1 MMAKLWKYI
10 DEHPFLFVLGLLSS
24 LGLIYYIVSLS
35 IEFGAN
41 TSNKVAGIFTPL
53 IVAAVTIY
61 LSGRQHN
68 IADAQRAVAE
78 ESKNIAD
85 AQREI
90 AKQKIRLDLFDKRY
104 SMYQEI
110 FSLFDDFLHLNSL
123 IDEFENQY
131 TDEYCGN
138 HLHAQLLLK
147 DIEINKIDVHVKNE
161 KMKRFLNKVEFLFS
175 EEAKEQLRD
184 LIETI
189 SSSLNEI
196 NVNSKHLLHNIDNL
210 MENKFFVVES
220 YRELS
225 FIVNPYM
232 DLSDIK

>member
-1 MMAKLWKYI
+1 MMEKFKKWVS
-10 DEHPFLFVLGLLSS
+10 EHPYLYTGIVCVIATVCIVVAC
-24 LGLIYYIVSLS
+24 LIGQ
-35 IEFGAN
+35 FGVDR
-41 TSNKVAGIFTPL
+41 SNKFAGIFTPL
-53 IVAAVTIY
+53 IVAVVTIY
-61 LSGRQHN
+61 LSRRQHN

-85 AQREI
+85 AQRVI

-123 IDEFENQY
+123 IYEFENQY

-147 DIEINKIDVHVKNE
+147 DIETNKIDVHVKNE

-184 LIETI
+184 LIKTI
-189 SSSLNEI
+189 SISLSNI
-196 NVNSKHLLHNIDNL
+196 SIDTAGLLDGIDNHRDNL
-210 MENKFFVVES
+210 IDVKTS
-220 YRELS
+220 YFELLS
-225 FIVNPYM
+225 ILKPYM